1 MWTETF
7 FGKYYLR
14 THNPILTEKKTN
26 EEVDFIDKVLSLP
39 QGAKVLDL
47 PCGHGRHS
55 ILLSQKGYDVTGI
68 DIQED
73 FIKLANEQ
81 NSSAKFLVE
90 DMRKI
95 DYEEEFDAVINI
107 FTSLGYFEDHENA
120 LVIKKIAK
128 ALKKGGKLII
138 DTVNREW
145 IMNHTGEI
153 DQAWM
158 LYPDDN
164 LTFLANNTFNVFTS
178 RMHSQQLIIENGIRH
193 NQEQDI
199 RLYTFTELKLI
210 LEIHGLEVIDVLGSF
225 KGEYYTVDSHHMIIL
240 AQKSF

>member
-26 EEVDFIDKVLSLP
+26 EEIDFIIDVLDLP
-39 QGAKVLDL
+39 KESKILDL

-55 ILLSQKGYDVTGI
+55 IILSEKGYKVTGI

-73 FIKLANEQ
+73 FITLAKEQ
-81 NSSAKFLVE
+81 KSNVDFLVQ

-95 DYEEEFDAVINI
+95 EYDSEFDAVINM
-107 FTSLGYFEDHENA
+107 FTSLGYFDEGENA
-120 LVIKKIAK
+120 LVVKKMSK
-128 ALKKGGKLII
+128 TLKSGGKLLI

-145 IMNHTGEI
+145 IMHHTGEI

-164 LTFLANNTFNVFTS
+164 LTFLANNSFDVFTG
-178 RMHSQQLIIENGIRH
+178 RMHSKQVIVENNERH
-193 NQEQDI
+193 IQEQDI
-199 RLYTFTELKLI
+199 RLYTFTELRLI
-210 LEIHGLEVIDVLGSF
+210 LEIHGLEVLNVWGSF
-225 KGEYYTVDSHHMIIL
+225 KGEEYTVDSKNMIIL
-240 AQKSF
+240 AQKI

>member
-26 EEVDFIDKVLSLP
+26 EEIDFIIDVLDLP
-39 QGAKVLDL
+39 KESKILDL

-55 ILLSQKGYDVTGI
+55 ILLSEKGYKVTGI

-73 FIKLANEQ
+73 FIRLAKEQ
-81 NSSAKFLVE
+81 KSNVDFLVQ

-95 DYEEEFDAVINI
+95 DYDNQFDAVINM
-107 FTSLGYFEDHENA
+107 FTSLGYFDEGENA
-120 LVIKKIAK
+120 LVVKKMSK
-128 ALKKGGKLII
+128 ALKQGGKLLI

-145 IMNHTGEI
+145 IMHHTGEI

-164 LTFLANNTFNVFTS
+164 LTFLANNSFDVFTG
-178 RMHSQQLIIENGIRH
+178 RMHSKQVIVENNERH
-193 NQEQDI
+193 IQEQDI
-199 RLYTFTELKLI
+199 RLYTFTELRLI
-210 LEIHGLEVIDVLGSF
+210 LEIHGLEVLNVWGSF
-225 KGEYYTVDSHHMIIL
+225 KGEEYTVDSKNMIIL
-240 AQKSF
+240 AQKI

>member
-1 MWTETF
+1 MWTDTF

-14 THNPILTEKKTN
+14 THNPILTESKTL
-26 EEVDFIDKVLSLP
+26 EEVNFIEKVLGLP
-39 QGAKVLDL
+39 EGSKILDI

-55 ILLSQKGYDVTGI
+55 NLLAQKGYDITAI
-68 DIQED
+68 DIQEE
-73 FIKLANEQ
+73 FIELAKKE
-81 NSSAKFLVE
+81 NSSVKFCIQ

-95 DYEEEFDAVINI
+95 DYDEEFDAVINI
-107 FTSLGYFEDHENA
+107 FTSLGYFNESENV
-120 LVIKKIAK
+120 LVIKKMAK
-128 ALKKGGKLII
+128 ALKRGGKLLI

-158 LYPDDN
+158 LYPEDN
-164 LTFLANNTFNVFTS
+164 LTFLANNTFDVFTS
-178 RMHSQQLIIENGIRH
+178 RMHSQQLIVENGVRH

-210 LEIHGLEVIDVLGSF
+210 LEIHGMQVLDVFGNF
-225 KGEYYTVDSHHMIIL
+225 KGEDYTVDSTNMIIL
-240 AQKSF
+240 AEKSE

>member
-26 EEVDFIDKVLSLP
+26 EETDFIIEVLDLP
-39 QGAKVLDL
+39 KDSKILDL

-55 ILLSQKGYDVTGI
+55 ILLSEKGYKVTGI

-73 FIKLANEQ
+73 FITLAKEQ
-81 NSSAKFLVE
+81 KSNVDFLVQ

-95 DYEEEFDAVINI
+95 EYDSEFDAVINM
-107 FTSLGYFEDHENA
+107 FTSLGYFDEGENA
-120 LVIKKIAK
+120 LVVKKMSK
-128 ALKKGGKLII
+128 VLKPGGKLLI

-145 IMNHTGEI
+145 IMHHTGEI

-164 LTFLANNTFNVFTS
+164 LTFLANNSFDVFTG
-178 RMHSQQLIIENGIRH
+178 RMHSKQVIVENNERH
-193 NQEQDI
+193 IQEQDI
-199 RLYTFTELKLI
+199 RLYTFTELRLI
-210 LEIHGLEVIDVLGSF
+210 LEIHGLEVLNVWGSF
-225 KGEYYTVDSHHMIIL
+225 KGEEYTVDSKNMIIL
-240 AQKSF
+240 AQKI

>member
-26 EEVDFIDKVLSLP
+26 EEVDFIEKILDLP
-39 QGAKVLDL
+39 KESKILDL

-55 ILLSQKGYDVTGI
+55 VLLSQRGYDITGI
-68 DIQED
+68 DIQEN
-73 FIKLANEQ
+73 FIKLAQEE
-81 NSSAKFLVE
+81 NSSAKFLLQ

-95 DYEEEFDAVINI
+95 DYKNEFDAIINM
-107 FTSLGYFEDHENA
+107 FTSLGYFDENQNA
-120 LVIKKIAK
+120 LVVKKMSQ
-128 ALKKGGKLII
+128 ALKKGGKLLI

-164 LTFLANNTFNVFTS
+164 LTFLANNTFDVYTS
-178 RMHSQQLIIENGIRH
+178 RMHSQQLIVENGERH
-193 NQEQDI
+193 TQEQDI

-210 LEIHGLEVIDVLGSF
+210 LEIHGMQVLDVFGNF
-225 KGEYYTVDSHHMIIL
+225 KGEDYTVDSTNMIIL
-240 AQKSF
+240 SEKIV